1 MSQPTKEKTGF
12 MANIGKSVSSFASKT
27 QETIV
32 HAVDKNGDGKFDRN
46 DIGLS
51 DENLQAAKVKANKLV
66 SAAGDGIKNH
76 SEMLSKAIADSK
88 LDKERKTLRPVFIE
102 ELTPADAIP
111 NMVRIVAHDKRRD
124 ESAICDG
131 SVGYWEAVKG
141 IDTLCVYD
149 DCAVQLGICF
159 HPSITLG
166 IFYAEPYQER
176 LFVALDEYFNY
187 LKKAR
192 VNELEMIAQKL
203 GAKRVQIT
211 FKEQAKNITKRNLQA
226 DANSKF
232 GGAKA
237 GATGTFSQ
245 AGNEYAGIEIA
256 ADLVFSGHDHPE
268 VPELVY
274 FKHETDIEKLIE
286 MRTSNGD
293 NKIQSKTYKLQCNK
307 SAGIK
312 ENEAAKIDAVA
323 GQLKCGASQ
332 SFSSEVQR
340 ENRTELEYKIE
351 F

>member
-12 MANIGKSVSSFASKT
+12 MANIGKSVSNFASKT
-27 QETIV
+27 QESIA
-32 HAVDKNGDGKFDRN
+32 HAVDKNGDGKFDRS

-51 DENLQAAKVKANKLV
+51 DENLQAAKEKANKLV
-66 SAAGDGIKNH
+66 AAAGDGIKNK
-76 SEMLSKAIADSK
+76 SEMWNKAIADSK
-88 LDKERKTLRPVFIE
+88 LDKEWKTLRPVFIN
-102 ELTPADAIP
+102 ELTPIEEIP
-111 NMVRIVAHDKRRD
+111 NMVRIVAHDRKRD

-131 SVGYWEAVKG
+131 SVGYWEVVKG
-141 IDTLCVYD
+141 VDTLCVYE

-166 IFYAEPYQER
+166 IFYAEPYQEHF
-176 LFVALDEYFNY
+176 FVSLDEYFNY

-192 VNELEMIAQKL
+192 VNELETIAQKL

-211 FKEQAKNITKRNLQA
+211 FKEQAKNAVKRNMQA
-226 DANSKF
+226 NANALNKVS
-232 GGAKA
+232 AS
-237 GATGTFSQ
+237 GTFSQ
-245 AGNEYAGIEIA
+245 ADNEYAGIEIA

-286 MRTSNGD
+286 MRTSNGE
-293 NKIQSKTYKLQCNK
+293 NRIQSKTYKLQCSK
-307 SAGIK
+307 SIGIK
-312 ENEAAKIDAVA
+312 ASEAAKIDAVA
-323 GQLKCGASQ
+323 GHLKCGASQ